1 MEIPIAHKPT
11 AEDMR
16 RLASCEY
23 YVWDGK
29 LYLRTYRAGLQV
41 YFVCP
46 FCVTRYR
53 KNGAPYANAKPCVHY
68 HGAGGFDTDGFGN
81 RSSHCNRLPDAF
93 GGYHI
98 FCDDLRYERVVSSI
112 TSSINEDEEPIYGWA
127 FGNNL

>member
-16 RLASCEY
+16 RLASREY

-29 LYLRTYRAGLQV
+29 LYLRTYRVGTQV
-41 YFVCP
+41 HFVCP

-68 HGAGGFDTDGFGN
+68 HGAGGFDTDGFGD
-81 RSSHCNRLPDAF
+81 RSSHCTRLPDAF
-93 GGYHI
+93 RGYNI
-98 FCDDLRYERVVSSI
+98 FCDDLGY
-112 TSSINEDEEPIYGWA
+112 D
-127 FGNNL
+127 